1 MRSEIASMKSPLYFQ
16 SSHICRDEED
26 IEIDESA
33 LDEITPEE
41 IDNMLKEADKV
52 EVESVVCVDM

>member
-1 MRSEIASMKSPLYFQ
+1 MRSEIASMKSPFYYR
-16 SSHICRDEED
+16 SSHMYRDEED
-26 IEIDESA
+26 IDIDESA

>member
-1 MRSEIASMKSPLYFQ
+1 MRSGIASMKSPFYYR
-16 SSHICRDEED
+16 SSHMYRDEED
-26 IEIDESA
+26 IDIDEGA

-52 EVESVVCVDM
+52 EVKSVVRVDI

>member
-1 MRSEIASMKSPLYFQ
+1 MKSGIALTKSPLYFR
-16 SSHICRDEED
+16 SSHMCRDEED
-26 IEIDESA
+26 IDIDESA

-52 EVESVVCVDM
+52 EVESVVHVDI

>member
-1 MRSEIASMKSPLYFQ
+1 M
-16 SSHICRDEED
+16 CRDEED
-26 IEIDESA
+26 IDIDESA

-52 EVESVVCVDM
+52 EVKSVVRVDI

>member
-1 MRSEIASMKSPLYFQ
+1 MRSGIASMKSPFYFQ
-16 SSHICRDEED
+16 SSHMCRDEED
-26 IEIDESA
+26 IDIDESA

-52 EVESVVCVDM
+52 EVESVVRVDI

>member
-1 MRSEIASMKSPLYFQ
+1 MKSPLYFQ

-26 IEIDESA
+26 IDIDESA

>member
-1 MRSEIASMKSPLYFQ
+1 MRSGIVLMKSPFYFQ
-16 SSHICRDEED
+16 SSHVYRDEED
-26 IEIDESA
+26 IDIDESA

-52 EVESVVCVDM
+52 EVESVVHVDI

>member
-1 MRSEIASMKSPLYFQ
+1 MKSPFYFQ
-16 SSHICRDEED
+16 SSHMCRDEED
-26 IEIDESA
+26 IDIDESA

-52 EVESVVCVDM
+52 EVKSVVRVDI